1 MGPFGGRL
9 EPWIAE
15 QQVLEATDLLRAGV
29 HEVGRQLLLVPVPLI
44 PRLARLNLAIWGP
57 ALPLMMVS
65 HGIDRGQQSRR
76 PELTFS

>member
-1 MGPFGGRL
+1 MGPVGGRL

-15 QQVLEATDLLRAGV
+15 QQGLKATDLLRAGG

-44 PRLARLNLAIWGP
+44 PRLPGLDLAIWGP

-65 HGIDRGQQSRR
+65 HGIDRGQQSQQ